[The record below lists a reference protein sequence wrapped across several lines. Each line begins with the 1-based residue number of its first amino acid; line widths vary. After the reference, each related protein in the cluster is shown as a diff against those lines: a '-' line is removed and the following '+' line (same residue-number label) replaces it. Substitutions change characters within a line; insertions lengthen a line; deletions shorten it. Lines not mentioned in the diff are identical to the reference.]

1 MCEHPKFFS
10 RILNSGD
17 SKVKNIVVHSKAF
30 IKIIGILLL
39 IVNFVKSSDQ
49 TIIQIMFLIN
59 SRNCFTGM
67 YLKPYNI
74 YDEDHC
80 GIIVSSLHLSTIPKK
95 DSMLG
100 VLRVLDSPLELYN
113 VF

>member
-1 MCEHPKFFS
+1 MCEHPKIFS

-17 SKVKNIVVHSKAF
+17 FKGKKIMVHSKPF

-39 IVNFVKSSDQ
+39 IVSFVKSSDQ

-67 YLKPYNI
+67 YLKPYNV
-74 YDEDHC
+74 YDEGHC
-80 GIIVSSLHLSTIPKK
+80 GIISIQSSSI
-95 DSMLG
+95 
-100 VLRVLDSPLELYN
+100 N
-113 VF
+113 